1 MSQAAAL
8 ALRLQE
14 VILEGTWIAN
24 TNFKKELDS
33 TSLDDVSI
41 QIKTYNTVAVLA
53 QHIHYYIAGVKQ
65 VFLGGELSIS
75 DKFSFDFEPM
85 LSDEAWQNFLAL
97 FWKDT
102 EELVNLIK
110 TLTDEQLDAIF
121 IKEAYGSYKRNIEA
135 LIEHSYYHLGQ
146 IVLQLKTEATT
157 LFYSTENDI

>member
-8 ALRLQE
+8 AQRLQE

-24 TNFKKELDS
+24 TNFKKELDN
-33 TSLDDVSI
+33 TALDEVSI
-41 QIKTYNTVAVLA
+41 QIKTYNTVAILA
-53 QHIHYYIAGVKQ
+53 QHVHYYIAGVKQ

-75 DKFSFDFEPM
+75 DRFSFDFEPM
-85 LSDEAWQNFLAL
+85 QNDEAWHNFLAL

-110 TLTDEQLDAIF
+110 TLTDDQLDAIF
-121 IKEAYGSYKRNIEA
+121 VKEAYGSYKRNIEA

-146 IVLQLKTEATT
+146 IVLQLKTEATA
-157 LFYSTENDI
+157 

>member
-8 ALRLQE
+8 AQRFQE
-14 VILEGTWIAN
+14 VILDGTWIAN
-24 TNFKKELDS
+24 TNFKKELDN
-33 TSLDDVSI
+33 TSLGEVSI
-41 QIKTYNTVAVLA
+41 QVKTYNTVAVLA

-157 LFYSTENDI
+157 

>member
-8 ALRLQE
+8 AQRLQE

-24 TNFKKELDS
+24 TNFKKELDN
-33 TSLDDVSI
+33 TALDDVSI

-121 IKEAYGSYKRNIEA
+121 VKEAYGSYKRNIEA

-146 IVLQLKTEATT
+146 IVLQLKTEAIRNFIALKPT
-157 LFYSTENDI
+157 

>member
-8 ALRLQE
+8 AQRLQE

-24 TNFKKELDS
+24 TNFKKELDN
-33 TSLDDVSI
+33 TALDEVSI
-41 QIKTYNTVAVLA
+41 QIKTYNTVAILA
-53 QHIHYYIAGVKQ
+53 QHVHYYIAGVKQ

-121 IKEAYGSYKRNIEA
+121 VKEAYGSYKRNIEA

-146 IVLQLKTEATT
+146 IVLLLKTEATT
-157 LFYSTENDI
+157 

>member
-24 TNFKKELDS
+24 TNFKKELDN
-33 TSLDDVSI
+33 TALDDVSI

-121 IKEAYGSYKRNIEA
+121 VKEAYGSYKRNIEA

-146 IVLQLKTEATT
+146 IVLQLKTEAIRNFIALKPT
-157 LFYSTENDI
+157 